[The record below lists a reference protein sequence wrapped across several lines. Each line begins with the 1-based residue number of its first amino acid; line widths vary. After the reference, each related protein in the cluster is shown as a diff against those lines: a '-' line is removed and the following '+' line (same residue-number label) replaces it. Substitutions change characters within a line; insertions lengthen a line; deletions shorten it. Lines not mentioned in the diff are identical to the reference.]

1 LQKIKLLLIIRP
13 KDFNM
18 QDDIRKRPK
27 CNSNA
32 GQTFAVFHKA
42 IPLALVSCGLWI
54 STQSFARM
62 CSYSPILGPCWFL
75 YGPTPVYHPWMLLAW
90 AYKFSTWRPVHEYL
104 YEASIWFGLFSAAAI
119 ILYLVLSF
127 LRGLNTK
134 SDNLY
139 GTARWATLRDLRR
152 NGLLFER
159 GIVCGQ
165 TADALLRA
173 DARTGITKYRLR
185 RIAGII
191 GHVGETSTLMVA
203 PSRSGKGISTVIPT
217 LLSWG
222 GSVIIF
228 DPKAE
233 NWHITAGLRRR
244 FSHTLR
250 FSPVIKDS
258 IHFNILSEVRP
269 GENAVRDA
277 EIIADILTAPQDDS
291 AAKGENQQHFIDTA
305 KNLLTGAILHVLASP
320 EISDKSLGGVLDFLS
335 SSALDADGNEDFGAG
350 ICKQMIF
357 GEHVG
362 DLHSVIA
369 SIGNQQLAR
378 ADRERSSVFSTA
390 VRAVQTFKDPLIRRN
405 TSESDFGL
413 SDFADSTSPISLYL
427 TVPYSDIDR
436 LSSVLR
442 LLISF
447 VIRRFAEGETSFDQI
462 KLKNRIL
469 FLLDEFPVL
478 GSFPFLEKTM
488 GLLAGYGMS
497 FLIICQSLQ
506 QIIKLYGPNNSFLE
520 HCKTWI
526 SYAPGDLSSAK
537 TFSEVVGKESIWKE
551 SVSASGSKF
560 SVGLSNLNL
569 SGNEVERNLINP
581 DEIMRLP
588 PTDLLVFSHG
598 MPPYRGKKII
608 YYLDSR
614 FRTFAD
620 LPAPSG
626 RDELIRE
633 LPPTSRSRN
642 AWCDL
647 EEQASTELEE
657 NSETGV
663 TRKRNPSSGGSQGE
677 IEGSQDAFAGPE
689 DYFSPD
695 PFQSGPSHSDKDPEL
710 VESPFGSI
718 RRGER

>member
-1 LQKIKLLLIIRP
+1 MR
-13 KDFNM
+13 DE
-18 QDDIRKRPK
+18 IRKRPK
-27 CNSNA
+27 PNSNA
-32 GQTFAVFHKA
+32 NQTFAIFHKA
-42 IPLALVSCGLWI
+42 IPLGLIFSGLWI

-62 CSYSPILGPCWFL
+62 CDYSPVLGSYWFS
-75 YGPTPVYHPWMLLAW
+75 YGPTPVYRPWMLLAW
-90 AYKFSTWRPVHEYL
+90 AYKFSTWQPVHDYL
-104 YEASIWFGLFSAAAI
+104 YQASIWLGAFSAVAI
-119 ILYLVLSF
+119 VLYLVLSF
-127 LRGLNTK
+127 LRGVYAK
-134 SDNLY
+134 QDNLY
-139 GTARWATLRDLRR
+139 GTARWATIRDLRR
-152 NGLLFER
+152 NGLLSER

-165 TADALLRA
+165 TADAHLRA
-173 DARTGITKYRLR
+173 DARTGITKYRLGR
-185 RIAGII
+185 TSGII

-203 PSRSGKGISTVIPT
+203 PSRSGKGISTVVPT

-222 GSVIIF
+222 GSVIVF

-233 NWHITAGLRRR
+233 NWHVTAGLRRR

-258 IHFNILSEVRP
+258 VHFNILSEVRP

-277 EIIADILTAPQDDS
+277 EIIADILTAPQNES
-291 AAKGENQQHFIDTA
+291 VAKGENQQHFIDTA

-335 SSALDADGNEDFGAG
+335 SAALDADGNEDFGAG
-350 ICKQMIF
+350 ICKRMIF

-362 DLHSVIA
+362 DIHPVIEA
-369 SIGNQQLAR
+369 IGNQQLAR

-405 TSESDFGL
+405 TSESDFTL
-413 SDFADSTSPISLYL
+413 ADFADSLSPISLYL

-447 VIRRFAEGETSFDQI
+447 VIRRFAEGETRYDQI

-488 GLLAGYGMS
+488 GLLAGYGMT

-526 SYAPGDLSSAK
+526 TYAPGDLSSAK
-537 TFSEVVGKESIWKE
+537 TFSEVIGKESIWKE
-551 SVSASGSKF
+551 SVSTSGSKF
-560 SVGLSNLNL
+560 SVGLTNLNL

-588 PTDLLVFSHG
+588 PTELLVFSHG

-614 FRTFAD
+614 FRRFAN
-620 LPAPSG
+620 LLAPEG
-626 RDELIRE
+626 RDELILE
-633 LPPTSRSRN
+633 LPPVSTSRA
-642 AWCDL
+642 AWSDL
-647 EEQASTELEE
+647 QDQASAELEE
-657 NSETGV
+657 NRETGII
-663 TRKRNPSSGGSQGE
+663 RKKSNHSSGGSQNE
-677 IEGSQDAFAGPE
+677 VEVSQGTIASPE
-689 DYFSPD
+689 EYFSPD
-695 PFQSGPSHSDKDPEL
+695 PFEDGAPDSDKDPEL
-710 VESPFGSI
+710 VDSPFGSI
-718 RRGER
+718 RRGEL